1 MSASNSI
8 SLPGNSRQAVRA
20 AVRAAMADQT
30 LSSNLPAGAWSDA
43 RAAVAGRKINDL
55 PNGELVSIAQMF
67 GIDVAAIVRGTAAEG
82 AAAIRVAAA
91 RDDGDAD
98 GGADGGADG
107 DADGDAD
114 GGADGDATAADLVDV
129 KTEATTIRRELARS
143 LVEGDFDTVEA
154 RIAGLL
160 TDARKPAEVRV
171 ETIYVTAGTDAGA
184 VPAGAVIRAT
194 GPAAQPLRAD
204 TWGKLFSLKGG
215 MSSRKANVYAPGP
228 NTPPVDARYR
238 WPESVTQ
245 AALCAMGRARNVWL
259 FGPAGTGKS
268 SFGEQLAARTGR
280 PFFLI
285 PCDDTTEAP
294 ELVGM
299 TVPYQGGVRWQ
310 DGVLTA
316 AMRVPHAII
325 LVDEPTV
332 ARAGAI
338 MVLQSVLQ
346 SGVLSIKETGECVRA
361 AEGVRFLVADNTN
374 GTGGGSAE
382 GYEGTRR
389 MNRATL
395 DRFASFLRVDY
406 MKPGDEAEAL
416 VAHTGCTPQLAAML
430 VECAGLTRKAKV
442 THALGLR
449 RLIAWAECLTDGLD
463 PRAAFEFAILN
474 SCARDDREPTEQC
487 CALGLNKSA
496 IKSALAGVAPG
507 PVAPP
512 PIPGSPAA
520 DFAT

>member
-67 GIDVAAIVRGTAAEG
+67 GIDVAAIVRGTATEG
-82 AAAIRVAAA
+82 TAVAHAHAANAIDG
-91 RDDGDAD
+91 RDD
-98 GGADGGADG
+98 ADG
-107 DADGDAD
+107 DADGDA
-114 GGADGDATAADLVDV
+114 APADLVDAIDV
-129 KTEATTIRRELARS
+129 KAEATTIRRDLARS

-154 RIAGLL
+154 RIASLL

-171 ETIYVTAGTDAGA
+171 ETVYVTAGTDAGA

-215 MSSRKANVYAPGP
+215 MSSRKANVYAAGP
-228 NTPPVDARYR
+228 HTPQVDAKYR

-245 AALCAMGRARNVWL
+245 AALCAMGRGRNVWL

-310 DGVLTA
+310 DGVLTS

-325 LVDEPTV
+325 LIDEPTV

-416 VAHTGCTPQLAAML
+416 VAHTGCTPQLAAVL